1 MSLVLSYRCTNGS
14 GTVFRTIQINSFGTS
29 LNLNPSRSD
38 SLSES
43 KHWSHMLAR
52 TTAFVVASCLLP
64 TPTHAQGRVVYR
76 IPVSGAVQV
85 DLIDLIGS
93 TLQTAEGEPGSVI
106 VLDIDA
112 SGGRMDIAQ
121 LIVGD
126 LQQAAVPIYALISQN
141 AWQAAALIALAAD
154 SIFVTADA
162 SIGAGDSREARR
174 QQLPAAAV
182 RTLRQQ
188 FGALAARQG
197 VDAAIGEAM
206 VDGDVAVRG
215 VVRRGELLTLAADAA
230 VDVGLAAGHV
240 VDWDDMLAVL
250 KVIDPVVRGV
260 GAVAPGI
267 TVEIVNYH
275 LSNVR
280 VVIIRGGAVRYRL
293 GMVPTNGS
301 SSFQVSESVLPVG
314 ATIQLVAEVIGGS
327 DRAVTEEIR
336 VRPGL
341 VIQWTVETRLSQSNL
356 FYFVR

>member
-1 MSLVLSYRCTNGS
+1 M
-14 GTVFRTIQINSFGTS
+14 FRS
-29 LNLNPSRSD
+29 
-38 SLSES
+38 
-43 KHWSHMLAR
+43 A
-52 TTAFVVASCLLP
+52 TALLVASCLLP
-64 TPTHAQGRVVYR
+64 TLAHAQDRVVYR
-76 IPVSGAVQV
+76 IPISGAVGV

-93 TLQTAEGEPGSVI
+93 TLQTAKGEPGSVI

-126 LQQAAVPIYALISQN
+126 LQQATVPIYALISRN

-154 SIFVTADA
+154 SIFVTSDA
-162 SIGAGDSREARR
+162 SIGAGDPREAKRPEW
-174 QQLPAAAV
+174 PATVV

-188 FGALAARQG
+188 FGALAARPG

-206 VDGDVAVRG
+206 VDHDVAVRG

-240 VDWDDMLAVL
+240 ADWDDMLAVL
-250 KVIDPVVRGV
+250 EVIDPLVRGV
-260 GAVAPGI
+260 GAVAAGL

-275 LSNVR
+275 LSDVR
-280 VVIIRGGAVRYRL
+280 VVIVRGGAVRYRL

-301 SSFQVSESVLPVG
+301 SSFEVSESVLPAG

-341 VIQWTVETRLSQSNL
+341 VIQWTIETRLSQSNL